1 MAEDVGMGKHRR
13 SAEEW
18 RGIIAKFGAS
28 GLTRREFCERH
39 AIPVTTLDYYRH
51 RLGRETTP
59 RMVKVTV
66 KNAPVEVEGNFTLVL
81 ANGRRIESSW
91 RFGDG
96 ELARLI
102 RVAESV

>member
-1 MAEDVGMGKHRR
+1 MIAE
-13 SAEEW
+13 
-18 RGIIAKFGAS
+18 FGRS
-28 GLTRREFCERH
+28 GLTRREFCERRG
-39 AIPVTTLDYYRH
+39 IPVTTLDYYRH
-51 RLGRETTP
+51 RFGRETTP

-91 RFGDG
+91 RFAEA

-102 RVAESV
+102 RVAESA

>member
-1 MAEDVGMGKHRR
+1 MGKR
-13 SAEEW
+13 SAEEV
-18 RGIIAKFGAS
+18 RGIIAEFRNS
-28 GLTRREFCERH
+28 GLTRREFCERRG
-39 AIPVTTLDYYRH
+39 IPVTTLDYYRH

-66 KNAPVEVEGNFTLVL
+66 KNAPVEVEGNFTLLL

-91 RFGDG
+91 RFAEA

-102 RVAESV
+102 RVAESA

>member
-1 MAEDVGMGKHRR
+1 MAEDGGMGKQRR
-13 SAEEW
+13 SAEELQ
-18 RGIIAKFGAS
+18 GMIAKFGAS

-51 RLGRETTP
+51 RLGRKAKP
-59 RMVKVTV
+59 RMVKVNIADTDTQ
-66 KNAPVEVEGNFTLVL
+66 PQGNFTLVL

-91 RFGDG
+91 RFGDA